1 MTLDPRPQ
9 SSSLL
14 YGRDNECQVLDALLA
29 ATRGGD
35 AGAICL
41 HGEPGIGKTELLNYA
56 VGSASDFRLLRTA
69 GSEAEM
75 ELAYASLQEFFRPGL
90 SPLGQL
96 PGPQRRALEIV
107 LGRQAG
113 VAPDP
118 MLVGLALLN
127 VVSALSA
134 ERPVLCVVDD
144 AQWLDSS
151 SAQVIGFA
159 ARHAS
164 KDAVAF
170 LFATRSL
177 TDEIRGL
184 PQLALGGLGD
194 RDARALLATVLPDRL
209 DDRVIDRVI
218 AETHG
223 NPLAILELP
232 KGLSPAQLAGGFGLP
247 VSVTLADQIE
257 QSYRRRLARL
267 PEESRRLLLVVA
279 ADPTGNSEIIW
290 RAADEL
296 GIAEEA
302 AEAIERD
309 GLIEFAERVVFHHP
323 LVRSAV
329 YNTASPKD
337 RREVHR
343 ALGHATDRNSDPDR
357 RVWHLAQA
365 TIRPNKGVADELE
378 ASADRAQ
385 SRGGFAAAG
394 AFLERSVG
402 LTSDPEGRAVR
413 ALRAAQAKLLAGAL
427 DSAGALAAVAE
438 RGPLNAL
445 NQAQL
450 DALMG
455 QIAFARNR
463 GNEVSPRLLKAASRL
478 GRVDADLARETYLD
492 ALNAAIFSGSLATE
506 ADLHV
511 VARAARVFLGS
522 VHSARPQDLLLDG
535 LTLLITDGYKS
546 GSTVLK
552 KAVRKFTSGEI
563 GAEDRLRWSWLASG
577 AAGFIWDY
585 EGWDALTAELERLAR
600 DVGALSILPMTL
612 SMRVGTCLLAGQ
624 MADAEFLVDQ
634 VQIVTDA
641 SDNTRL
647 PNAALTVAA
656 FRGDELEARKLID
669 ATIKDS
675 QARGE
680 GMAITVALWAKAV
693 LCNSRGHYEEALH
706 AASETVSD
714 RNNLW
719 FWAWAAVEFIEAA
732 SRTGNVAQAIPVLE
746 RLAES
751 TDAGGSDWAL
761 GIKARCCAL
770 LSDGKR
776 TESLYQEAL
785 ERLLPTRLSVEVAR
799 TRLLYGEWLRR
810 QQRQKDARD
819 QLRRAHDDFEDFG
832 MSGFAERAGSE
843 LLATGERAR
852 KRTVET
858 SLDLTP
864 QEVRISELASQ
875 GATNQDIAGQLFIS
889 PATVEYHLSKVYR
902 KLGIRSRT
910 QLANTF
916 LQLGRQIA
924 SPEDGVL

>member
-1 MTLDPRPQ
+1 M
-9 SSSLL
+9 
-14 YGRDNECQVLDALLA
+14 LA
-29 ATRGGD
+29 ATREGD
-35 AGAICL
+35 ASAICL

-56 VGSASDFRLLRTA
+56 VDSASDFRVLRTA
-69 GSEAEM
+69 GTEAEM
-75 ELAYASLQEFFRPGL
+75 ELAYASLQEFFRPDP
-90 SPLGQL
+90 SALGRL
-96 PGPQRRALEIV
+96 PGPQRKALETV

-127 VVSALSA
+127 VLSALSA

-170 LFATRSL
+170 LFAARRL

-184 PQLALGGLGD
+184 PQLAVGVLGD
-194 RDARALLATVLPDRL
+194 LDARALLATVLPDRL
-209 DDRVIDRVI
+209 DDRVVDRVI

-247 VSVTLADQIE
+247 VAVTLADQIE
-257 QSYRRRLARL
+257 ESYRRRLARL
-267 PEESRRLLLVVA
+267 PVESRRLLLIVA
-279 ADPTGNSEIIW
+279 ADPTGNPEIIW

-296 GIAEEA
+296 GIDEEA
-302 AEAIERD
+302 ADAVEKE
-309 GLIEFAERVVFHHP
+309 GLIEFGERVVFHHP

-343 ALGHATDRNSDPDR
+343 ALGQATDPNFDPDR
-357 RVWHLAQA
+357 RVWHFAQA

-378 ASADRAQ
+378 ASAERAQ

-402 LTSDPEGRAVR
+402 LTSDPERRAVR
-413 ALRAAQAKLLAGAL
+413 ALRAAEAKLQAGAL
-427 DSAGALAAVAE
+427 DSAAALAAVAE

-445 NQAQL
+445 EQAQL

-463 GNEVSPRLLKAASRL
+463 GNEVSPLLLKAASRL
-478 GRVDADLARETYLD
+478 EQVDADLALETYLD

-511 VARAARVFLGS
+511 VAMAARAALGS
-522 VHSARPQDLLLDG
+522 VHPVRAQDLLLDG

-546 GSTVLK
+546 GTAVLK
-552 KAVRKFTSGEI
+552 KAVRKFMSDDMG
-563 GAEDRLRWSWLASG
+563 GEDRLRWLWLACG
-577 AAGFIWDY
+577 AVGFIWDY
-585 EGWDALTAELERLAR
+585 EGWDALTAQLEQLAK

-612 SMRVGTCLLAGQ
+612 SMRVGVCLLAGE
-624 MADAEFLVDQ
+624 MADAAFLVDQ

-656 FRGDELEARKLID
+656 FRGDEPEARKLID
-669 ATIKDS
+669 ATTKDS
-675 QARGE
+675 WARGE

-693 LCNSRGHYEEALH
+693 LCNGRGHYEEALE
-706 AASETVSD
+706 AAREAVSD
-714 RNNLW
+714 RDNLW
-719 FWAWAAVEFIEAA
+719 F
-732 SRTGNVAQAIPVLE
+732 
-746 RLAES
+746 
-751 TDAGGSDWAL
+751 
-761 GIKARCCAL
+761 
-770 LSDGKR
+770 
-776 TESLYQEAL
+776 
-785 ERLLPTRLSVEVAR
+785 
-799 TRLLYGEWLRR
+799 
-810 QQRQKDARD
+810 
-819 QLRRAHDDFEDFG
+819 
-832 MSGFAERAGSE
+832 
-843 LLATGERAR
+843 
-852 KRTVET
+852 
-858 SLDLTP
+858 
-864 QEVRISELASQ
+864 
-875 GATNQDIAGQLFIS
+875 
-889 PATVEYHLSKVYR
+889 
-902 KLGIRSRT
+902 
-910 QLANTF
+910 
-916 LQLGRQIA
+916 
-924 SPEDGVL
+924 